1 MFIFDLFTFKKEA
14 VKIFSRENLSNILS
28 VARSSIIEQVKAKI
42 SGAEKKFIVDEK
54 VIAKIKTLQDS
65 CKNKV
70 LVWLLEQLII
80 LVPTIT
86 QHIYDCLKEKV
97 ENL

>member
-1 MFIFDLFTFKKEA
+1 M
-14 VKIFSRENLSNILS
+14 
-28 VARSSIIEQVKAKI
+28 
-42 SGAEKKFIVDEK
+42 DEK

>member
-54 VIAKIKTLQDS
+54 VVAKIETIQAS

-70 LVWLLEQLII
+70 LIWLLDQFI
-80 LVPTIT
+80 LVIPTIT
-86 QHIYDCLKEKV
+86 QRIYDYLKEKV